1 MDAWLEPE
9 SHGEEE
15 DYKQHEHH
23 VKLVLVLIVSYQS
36 QRQVC
41 TLVTKENSKRTVWR
55 EIYAKL

>member
-1 MDAWLEPE
+1 
-9 SHGEEE
+9 
-15 DYKQHEHH
+15 
-23 VKLVLVLIVSYQS
+23 VLIVSYQS